1 MCYLNCSPTL
11 TALPLWTTSV
21 MFFSWPTNLTILLC
35 VFNDLLTAISS
46 DQSSLL
52 THPDLQAPLILQ
64 VVISCRGIS
73 KMCLEFRRHH
83 FCSLHCST
91 FYSLNRTWWKKSKP
105 SQLRVMI
112 WILPHYSMMYPR
124 VLFFFILYTQS
135 LYEITDYHSAVHH
148 MFVDDLY
155 KVCWSFWYQLSQ
167 LKVMIWILPP
177 YSILVRI
184 WHQPSQLRVMI
195 WILPPYSMV
204 YSRVL
209 FFFVLYTQSLY
220 EIIDYC
226 SAPHHMFMDDL
237 YKFCWSF
244 WYQLSGHFYAILC

>member
-1 MCYLNCSPTL
+1 MTCWLLSVLIRALFWPILIYKLLWYYKSWYLVEASQKCVWNSEDI
-11 TALPLWTTSV
+11 TSV
-21 MFFSWPTNLTILLC
+21 P
-35 VFNDLLTAISS
+35 
-46 DQSSLL
+46 
-52 THPDLQAPLILQ
+52 
-64 VVISCRGIS
+64 
-73 KMCLEFRRHH
+73 
-83 FCSLHCST
+83 LHCST
-91 FYSLNRTWWKKSKP
+91 FYSLNRTWWKTSKP

-135 LYEITDYHSAVHH
+135 LYEITDYRSAVHH

-167 LKVMIWILPP
+167 LKVMIWIQPL

-184 WHQPSQLRVMI
+184 WHQLSQLRVMI

-237 YKFCWSF
+237 YKVCWSF